1 MHNAQASLIYHVS
14 IQIKLLCPRALGH
27 KRQLCFI
34 APSKGA
40 AVLVEH
46 EASAELDDV
55 DDDYMEGAKNLI
67 GPLPHSHAIH
77 ANDALNRVIS
87 TTWRTNR
94 VPSWHMLGS
103 QEVLNEIKI
112 REDKTQR
119 KLVMRVRSAAAAPLP
134 RASRCG
140 RSRELLQLEEG
151 S

>member
-1 MHNAQASLIYHVS
+1 M
-14 IQIKLLCPRALGH
+14 LGH

-40 AVLVEH
+40 AVPVEH
-46 EASAELDDV
+46 EASAELDNV

-87 TTWRTNR
+87 TTWQTNR

-103 QEVLNEIKI
+103 QEVLNEVEI

-119 KLVMRVRSAAAAPLP
+119 KLVMRVRSAAAAPLRLAV
-134 RASRCG
+134 RAVPGAAAAGGGLVAHKRVTDA
-140 RSRELLQLEEG
+140 
-151 S
+151 